1 MKAACRTAW
10 FSGGA
15 SDRWAAC
22 ESPPSPYPVRKCD
35 APPALGILH
44 GRGQVSYLIDAR
56 GRPDAASLRVVSAD
70 SISLGGLRSAAAR
83 GYRQLH
89 LQGAVLV
96 PALGS
101 QRVSSSSS
109 GSMGKR
115 SPCRSRWRRPGL
127 EAEFVPP
134 RPVLP
139 TEPLEVL
146 DPHLEERP
154 RELACDRAPNYPP
167 IFGTPSS
174 VPAANAARADWEQ
187 RYSGRVVFRFVIGVD
202 GRPETGSIVVVS
214 STNPSLTSIQKAVV
228 PSCRFAPGRIGGFP
242 VRTFMTI
249 DRGGIVPSGSGR

>member
-1 MKAACRTAW
+1 M
-10 FSGGA
+10 
-15 SDRWAAC
+15 
-22 ESPPSPYPVRKCD
+22 
-35 APPALGILH
+35 
-44 GRGQVSYLIDAR
+44 IDAK
-56 GRPDAASLRVVSAD
+56 GRPDTASIRVVSAD

-83 GYRQLH
+83 EL
-89 LQGAVLV
+89 ASCTFKV
-96 PALGS
+96 PSHAALGS
-101 QRVSSSSS
+101 QSVFQQIWFDGKKVSMSVAMASS
-109 GSMGKR
+109 
-115 SPCRSRWRRPGL
+115 GL

-154 RELACDRAPNYPP
+154 RELGCDRAPNYPP
-167 IFGTPSS
+167 IFGTPRS

-202 GRPETGSIVVVS
+202 GRPEPGSIVVVS
-214 STNPSLTSIQKAVV
+214 STNPSLTSIQRAVV

-249 DRGGIVPSGSGR
+249 DRGGIVPSGGRPPAIGQPTSRLQTR